1 VRPIYHPHPDEIT
14 VQGVLYALS
23 DPVRVEIFMQL
34 LSADCTKN
42 CTTFANVKSTP
53 LPKSTLS
60 QHFKILREAGL
71 VRSERRGVELQNR
84 VRCEDIAEKFG
95 AMVKAILEA
104 YQKEREALSKKRV
117 KKAVGGGRAAD
128 SRRLAPTSKRR
139 AGKPNIV

>member
-1 VRPIYHPHPDEIT
+1 MRPLYHPHPDEMT

-42 CTTFANVKSTP
+42 CTTFANIKSTP

-71 VRSERRGVELQNR
+71 IRSERRGVELQNC
-84 VRCEDIAEKFG
+84 VRCEDLAEKFG
-95 AMVKAILEA
+95 PMVKAILEA
-104 YQKEREALSKKRV
+104 YQRECRASTRKHS
-117 KKAVGGGRAAD
+117 KKAVGSRRGMSD
-128 SRRLAPTSKRR
+128 SRRL
-139 AGKPNIV
+139 